1 MKYNYSPI
9 NHIHFLIDP
18 LVLRSKLHLLRAMK
32 ITIVDGSSDSYS
44 NKEFTLHLAEGLID
58 AGHRVKLLKANKMK
72 INYCQGCWSCWWKT
86 PGECPQK
93 DDMHEFYKSYL
104 DSDLVVHFSP
114 LSMGFISSRL
124 KTINDRTI
132 PLVHPYIQ
140 IVNKECHHQKRY
152 KKYPWLALIV
162 DQMDGDTEDLKIT
175 KDLYTRL
182 AINLKSELKV
192 FSTTLKSKEKLIDEL
207 SHI

>member
-1 MKYNYSPI
+1 
-9 NHIHFLIDP
+9 
-18 LVLRSKLHLLRAMK
+18 MK

-58 AGHRVKLLKANKMK
+58 AGHRVKLLKADKMK

-93 DDMHEFYKSYL
+93 DDMPEFYKSYL
-104 DSDLVVHFSP
+104 ESDLVVHFSP

-124 KTINDRTI
+124 KTINDRTV

-140 IVNKECHHQKRY
+140 IVNNECHHQKRY
-152 KKYPWLALIV
+152 EKYPWLALIV
-162 DQMDGDTEDLKIT
+162 DQMDADTEDLKIT

>member
-1 MKYNYSPI
+1 
-9 NHIHFLIDP
+9 
-18 LVLRSKLHLLRAMK
+18 MK
-32 ITIVDGSSDSYS
+32 ITFVDGSMDNYIK
-44 NKEFTLHLAEGLID
+44 KEYTESLVSGLID
-58 AGHRVKLLKANKMK
+58 LGHQVRLLKAGTMK

-93 DDMHEFYKSYL
+93 DDMPEFNKSYME
-104 DSDLVVHFSP
+104 SDLVIHFSP
-114 LSMGFISSRL
+114 MMMGFISSKL

-140 IVNKECHHQKRY
+140 IVNNECHHQKRY
-152 KKYPWLALIV
+152 EKYPYLALIV
-162 DQMDGDTEDLKIT
+162 DPMGSDALDIQIT

-182 AINLKSELKV
+182 ALNLKSELKL
-192 FSTTLKSKEKLIDEL
+192 FSTTQKTKEDLINAI

>member
-1 MKYNYSPI
+1 
-9 NHIHFLIDP
+9 
-18 LVLRSKLHLLRAMK
+18 MK

-44 NKEFTLHLAEGLID
+44 NKDFTLLLAEGLID
-58 AGHRVKLLKANKMK
+58 AGHQVNLLKADKMK
-72 INYCQGCWSCWWKT
+72 INYCLGCWSCWWKT

-93 DDMHEFYKSYL
+93 DDMTEYYKKFL

-114 LSMGFISSRL
+114 LSMGFISSKL
-124 KTINDRTI
+124 KTINDRTV

-152 KKYPWLALIV
+152 EKYPNLALIV
-162 DQMDGDTEDLKIT
+162 DQMNGDSEDLQIT

-182 AINLKSELKV
+182 AINLKSELKL
-192 FSTTLKSKEKLIDEL
+192 FSTIQKSKEELIDEI

>member
-1 MKYNYSPI
+1 
-9 NHIHFLIDP
+9 
-18 LVLRSKLHLLRAMK
+18 MK
-32 ITIVDGSSDSYS
+32 ITIVDGSNETYS
-44 NKEFTLHLAEGLID
+44 NKEFTVLLAAGLIE
-58 AGHRVKLLKANKMK
+58 AGHQVKLLKADKMK

-93 DDMHEFYKSYL
+93 DDMLQIYKSYL
-104 DSDLVVHFSP
+104 NSDLVVHFSP
-114 LSMGFISSRL
+114 ITMGFISSKL
-124 KTINDRTI
+124 KTINDRTV

-152 KKYPWLALIV
+152 EKYPFFALIV
-162 DQMDGDTEDLKIT
+162 DQQSADNEDLEIT

-182 AINLKSELKV
+182 AINLKSELKLS
-192 FSTTLKSKEKLIDEL
+192 STTQKSKEELINAI